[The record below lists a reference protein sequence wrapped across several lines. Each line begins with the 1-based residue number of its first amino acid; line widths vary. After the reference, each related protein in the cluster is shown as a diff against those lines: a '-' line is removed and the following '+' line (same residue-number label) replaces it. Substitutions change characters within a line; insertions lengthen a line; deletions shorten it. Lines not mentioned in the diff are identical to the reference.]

1 MTNLETLEQA
11 GVIDSKHLS
20 QDHKDVI
27 NTKMT
32 DEEVAA
38 LISIKTKLAANG
50 PAWAP
55 RSEPHTAHAAGTA
68 TTATAKG
75 ADDDGGT
82 TSWVAAL

>member
-1 MTNLETLEQA
+1 MTNLEKLEQA

-38 LISIKTKLAANG
+38 LISIKMKLAANG
-50 PAWAP
+50 PAWVP
-55 RSEPHTAHAAGTA
+55 RSESHPAGAASA
-68 TTATAKG
+68 TATASATG
-75 ADDDGGT
+75 ATDGST